1 MPLLTDFKAT
11 ATLAWDHAL
20 SLLSLYVSRAKEA
33 KKKKKTPDL
42 RLQLRT
48 FLNYKVKVL
57 LNWPSLYTNHEEK
70 YR

>member
-1 MPLLTDFKAT
+1 MLSPYYPFMSLTGRGRYFFP
-11 ATLAWDHAL
+11 
-20 SLLSLYVSRAKEA
+20 SRAKEA
-33 KKKKKTPDL
+33 KKKKTPDL

-57 LNWPSLYTNHEEK
+57 FNWPSLYTNHEEK